1 MLEKSEFQKELKAEV
16 TGNLL
21 PFWINHAL
29 DKEHGGFYGAIT
41 NDLEILNEVPRS
53 AILCGR
59 VLWTF
64 AAAYRLFGAQ
74 EYLSTARWAFDYLRR
89 TFWDKEFGGLYFDVD
104 TLGRPVTD
112 RKLHYAQAFGIYGLS
127 EYYRATQE
135 SESLKLAQTLFQ
147 LLEEHGFDPSHG
159 GYIEG
164 TGRKWENLSD
174 MRLSA
179 IDLACRKSMNTNLHI
194 LEAYTNL
201 LRVWDDPLL
210 KTQHKALVETIVAHI
225 IDPVTN
231 HFKLFFDDEWTSLSD
246 IRSFGH
252 DIEGSWLLWEAAE
265 VQEDAELKQRILG
278 PVLAMAETVYREGLE
293 EDGSIL
299 YEANSHG
306 LVNANKAWWPQA
318 EAMVGFYN
326 AYQLSGREEFS
337 RAAYRLWE
345 YIQNHM
351 VDRIHGEWYKQLSR
365 DGTPDLSHYKMGP
378 WDCPY
383 HASRACYEMLARLEN
398 K

>member
-1 MLEKSEFQKELKAEV
+1 MLEKSKWRDELKTEV

-21 PFWINHAL
+21 PFWIHHAL
-29 DKEHGGFYGAIT
+29 DKEHGGFYGAVT
-41 NDLEILNEVPRS
+41 NDLQIHNDVPRS
-53 AILCGR
+53 AILCSR

-89 TFWDKEFGGLYFDVD
+89 SFWDQEFGGLYFDVD
-104 TLGRPVTD
+104 VLGRPVTD

-127 EYYRATQE
+127 EYYRATRE
-135 SESLKLAQTLFQ
+135 PESLRLAQTLFR
-147 LLEEHGFDPSHG
+147 LLEEHGFEPLYG

-164 TGRKWENLSD
+164 TGRKWENLAD
-174 MRLSA
+174 LRLSA

-210 KTQHKALVETIVAHI
+210 RARHKALVDTTMAHI
-225 IDPVTN
+225 IDPATN
-231 HFKLFFDDEWTSLSD
+231 HFKLFFDDDWTSLSD

-265 VQEDAELKQRILG
+265 IQADPELSRRVLN
-278 PVLAMAETVYREGLE
+278 PVLGLAEAVYREALDA
-293 EDGSIL
+293 DGSIL
-299 YEANSHG
+299 YEADPRG
-306 LVNANKAWWPQA
+306 IVNANKAWWPQA
-318 EAMVGFYN
+318 EGMVGFYN
-326 AYQLSGREEFS
+326 AYQLTGREEYS

-345 YIQNHM
+345 YIQNHI
-351 VDRIHGEWYKQLSR
+351 VDRVHGGWYKQLFR
-365 DGTPDLSHYKMGP
+365 DGTPDLSHYKVGP

-383 HASRACYEMLARLEN
+383 HAARACYEMLARLE